1 MKDVAQLEAEK
12 AAKLAEVA
20 AEYDAKIAA
29 ASADPLLIEA
39 REIVGSVA
47 TGLEKNPLSQGG
59 YDKGQYVRI
68 ALAALRRGMELAAAP
83 LMPVTAM
90 TDEHVTTLRTHLDLG
105 TFYKH
110 PNVEAAIHAIL
121 LARRPVTAMTEAEIE
136 ELNHLERWLTGW
148 CEIDLSEVIAD
159 NGGTA
164 GQFVQHEAKS
174 KIAMIRATLARGPV
188 AVWPGER
195 PQDHWTVVGAI
206 KSARALIEAG
216 NDLCFAAETTGGVA
230 GRDAALCAAIAQWA
244 AERDKQK
251 QVLRIIEIE
260 GDSPEIGA
268 GRIDRPLRERL
279 TNGIKPTEPEWID
292 WHGGECPVPAG
303 TRVEVRFKTGHTAID
318 ANPEAF
324 DWKVTWVGYSIVAY
338 RILGGAA

>member
-110 PNVEAAIHAIL
+110 PNVEAAI
-121 LARRPVTAMTEAEIE
+121 
-136 ELNHLERWLTGW
+136 
-148 CEIDLSEVIAD
+148 
-159 NGGTA
+159 
-164 GQFVQHEAKS
+164 
-174 KIAMIRATLARGPV
+174 RATLARGPV
-188 AVWPGER
+188 AAWPSDAEIE
-195 PQDHWTVVGAI
+195 QA
-206 KSARALIEAG
+206 ALTA
-216 NDLCFAAETTGGVA
+216 C
-230 GRDAALCAAIAQWA
+230 DAAYREVYDADPPSVNTPYLNAFV
-244 AERDKQK
+244 RDFARH
-251 QVLRIIEIE
+251 LR
-260 GDSPEIGA
+260 A
-268 GRIDRPLRERL
+268 HL
-279 TNGIKPTEPEWID
+279 T
-292 WHGGECPVPAG
+292 
-303 TRVEVRFKTGHTAID
+303 
-318 ANPEAF
+318 
-324 DWKVTWVGYSIVAY
+324 
-338 RILGGAA
+338 GGAA